1 MACRLSCLV
10 EPILRRS
17 ECHYRVGHLID
28 TLRKPAC
35 VPNGTLAFLD
45 LTILLQ
51 RLPFTIPVT
60 SLSLLSPHTH
70 PPIPPGYQ
78 LLIPFRPAL
87 VKSPKI
93 TRTIQPVIHPLS
105 VSFHTLATATSSL
118 STRTTPFQ
126 SARVPL

>member
-17 ECHYRVGHLID
+17 ECLYRVGHLID

-60 SLSLLSPHTH
+60 SLASH
-70 PPIPPGYQ
+70 PSSDSTGLPASDPVQTCPSQIPKDYSDHSTG
-78 LLIPFRPAL
+78 
-87 VKSPKI
+87 
-93 TRTIQPVIHPLS
+93 H
-105 VSFHTLATATSSL
+105 TSS
-118 STRTTPFQ
+118 
-126 SARVPL
+126 